1 VTGRY
6 IGWVLGLSAA
16 GGVAAW
22 ACRASIPAA
31 GLPGVFLGIGLA
43 AAGAIS
49 WILGA
54 AWSIGRGSQA
64 FLAVTALGI
73 LGRLV
78 VYGATLLFVALRTG
92 IDLRWLAGALLGF
105 YLGFMVLEVRF
116 AVMLRRVAP
125 GPAGPGAGEPV
136 GEVGKAGNVGSGN
149 GVRR

>member
-6 IGWVLGLSAA
+6 VAWVLGLSAA
-16 GGVAAW
+16 GAAMAW
-22 ACRASIPAA
+22 ACRASIPGS
-31 GLPGVFLGIGLA
+31 GLDGVFLGIALA

-49 WILGA
+49 WIAGA
-54 AWSIGRGSQA
+54 AWSIGRGSHA

-116 AVMLRRVAP
+116 AVVLRRSVP
-125 GPAGPGAGEPV
+125 GTAGPGAGES
-136 GEVGKAGNVGSGN
+136 AGNVGSGN
-149 GVRR
+149 EVRP